1 MTISSSTAD
10 GQLTIKIG
18 KKLDYNCIQE
28 FRNSYTNNKD
38 QKNVTVDFSETE
50 YIDSSALGMI
60 LNMRQD
66 YGEVDGKICLSN
78 CRSHLKKIF
87 KISSFHKHFR
97 IS

>member
-28 FRNSYTNNKD
+28 FRSSYTNNKD
-38 QKNVTVDFSETE
+38 QKNVTIDFSETE

-78 CRSHLKKIF
+78 CRLHLKKIF